1 MVLADRGI
9 VCIDE
14 FDKMS
19 DLDRVA
25 IHEVME
31 QQTVTISKAG
41 IHASLNARCS
51 VIAAANPI
59 WGQYREHASPQENIR
74 LPDSLLSRFD
84 LLFVV
89 LDWCTEEHDRRISE
103 HVLRM
108 HRWVPPGVPEGVPIP
123 ERDFIFGEDDT
134 IDAEGDDSVY
144 LKTSTPN
151 YFTDNDDDE
160 DDENNAD
167 DTLTNNFVRKYVH
180 YARTNVVPVLT
191 KAASDHIVTAYATF
205 RTEQPARGE
214 ALTFPVTPRTLETL
228 IRLSTA
234 HAKARL
240 SPRVERKDV
249 KVAEEMIRFCLY
261 KEVLKKKKKRQ
272 SKKARQHSDGEDSES
287 GHEVDE
293 KTAISNEKD
302 MLDAPMQSLS
312 LTGPFQKQPPPPP
325 LSSSGMAAEDIVSSF
340 IAEDK
345 LIADSLP
352 YTQPSA
358 EFDSQSQPVL
368 DRVGLVQMLSRFPRN
383 KALRI
388 AELGVG
394 EQTMPVLQQL
404 ADENKLMIVGDSIIL
419 I

>member
-89 LDWCTEEHDRRISE
+89 LDWCNEEHDRRISE

-123 ERDFIFGEDDT
+123 ERDFIFGEDDA
-134 IDAEGDDSVY
+134 IDDEGDESVY

-151 YFTDNDDDE
+151 YFPDDDE
-160 DDENNAD
+160 DNEAEDD
-167 DTLTNNFVRKYVH
+167 DTLTNGFVRKYVH

-191 KAASDHIVTAYATF
+191 KAASDHIVAAYTTF

-240 SPRVERKDV
+240 SSRVERKDV
-249 KVAEEMIRFCLY
+249 KVAEEMVRFCLY

-272 SKKARQHSDGEDSES
+272 SKKARQHSGGEDSDS
-287 GHEVDE
+287 GNEGEERTPAVL
-293 KTAISNEKD
+293 SEKD
-302 MLDAPMQSLS
+302 PLDAPMQSLS
-312 LTGPFQKQPPPPP
+312 LAGPLQRQPP
-325 LSSSGMAAEDIVSSF
+325 SSAMAVDDIVSSF

-358 EFDSQSQPVL
+358 ELDSQPVL
-368 DRVGLVQMLSRFPRN
+368 DRAGLVQMLSRFPRN

-388 AELGVG
+388 ADLGIG
-394 EQTMPVLQQL
+394 EQAMPILQQL
-404 ADENKLMIVGDSIIL
+404 ADENKLMLVGDSFIL